1 MSGELKIGLI
11 GGGWMGK
18 AHTAAYKNV
27 PLIFGNEPS
36 VPVLHTVADINI
48 KFAEETY
55 KYGGFKYFTND
66 WKKVVENPEIDI
78 IDIVTPNSV
87 HPEIAIAAAENGK
100 HVYCE
105 KPLANT
111 AKESEPMMKI
121 AEKNNIVSLVGFNYL
136 KIPVIEYAKE
146 LIQSGEIGDI
156 TVFKGTFDQ
165 DFMTDPNV
173 PFSWRMSKKDA
184 GTGTL
189 GDMASHTLSYALS
202 LVGDVAEVVGQ
213 METFIKKR
221 NVSIGGSGHTTKGTS
236 SEQKEV
242 ENDDAVQFL
251 MRFKNNAMG
260 IISSSRVG
268 MGRKL
273 EIGFEIQGTK
283 GALMFTNERMNELN
297 LYLSSDKDSKR
308 GYRKIFNHPKH
319 RWYKNFHPIAG
330 IGLGFNDQKII
341 EAREMI
347 EAIAEKRS
355 AFPDFR
361 FGWKINKIVDA
372 VEKSVIEKKWQFIE

>member
-1 MSGELKIGLI
+1 MAFS
-11 GGGWMGK
+11 
-18 AHTAAYKNV
+18 
-27 PLIFGNEPS
+27 IFAPADFRS
-36 VPVLHTVADINI
+36 STVADINLRS
-48 KFAEETY
+48 AEDTF
-55 KYGGFKYFTND
+55 KYGNFKYVTND
-66 WKKVVENPEIDI
+66 WKKIVENPEIDVV
-78 IDIVTPNSV
+78 DIVTPNAV

-111 AKESEPMMKI
+111 AKESEPMMKA

-146 LIQSGEIGDI
+146 LITSGEIGDI

-165 DFMTDPNV
+165 DFMADPNV

-202 LVGDVAEVVGQ
+202 LVGDVAEVIGQ

-221 NVSIGGSGHTTKGTS
+221 NISIGGSGHTTKGTS
-236 SEQKEV
+236 GEQKEV
-242 ENDDAVQFL
+242 ENDDVVQFL

-260 IISSSRVG
+260 IISSSRIG

-297 LYLSSDKDSKR
+297 LYLSSDKESKR
-308 GYRKIFNHPKH
+308 GYRKIFN
-319 RWYKNFHPIAG
+319 
-330 IGLGFNDQKII
+330 D
-341 EAREMI
+341 
-347 EAIAEKRS
+347 
-355 AFPDFR
+355 
-361 FGWKINKIVDA
+361 
-372 VEKSVIEKKWQFIE
+372 

>member
-1 MSGELKIGLI
+1 
-11 GGGWMGK
+11 MGK

-27 PLIFGNEPS
+27 PLIFGNEPAI
-36 VPVLHTVADINI
+36 PVLHTVADINLQS
-48 KFAEETY
+48 AEETY

-66 WKKVVENPEIDI
+66 WKKIVENPEIDV
-78 IDIVTPNSV
+78 IDIVTPNAV

-111 AKESEPMMKI
+111 AKESEPMMKV

-165 DFMTDPNV
+165 DFMADPNV

-202 LVGDVAEVVGQ
+202 LVGEVTEVVGQ

-221 NVSIGGSGHTTKGTS
+221 NVSIGGSGHSTKGAS
-236 SEQKEV
+236 GKQREV
-242 ENDDAVQFL
+242 ENDDVVQFL

-297 LYLSSDKDSKR
+297 LYLSTDKDSKR